1 MHPVDPVHP
10 VNNSASPAIS
20 AVPPSVNDSHDEA
33 LRDVLQQYWG
43 YEDFRP
49 LQREAMTAVLGGR
62 DSVVVLPTGGG
73 KSLCFQVPAVAME
86 GMALVVSPLIALM
99 KDQVDTLRN
108 CGVPAAYLNSTLS
121 PDERREVTQ
130 QVQAGELKLLYV
142 APERLLLDGT
152 LTLLA
157 NANVSLAAIDEAHCI
172 SSWGHDFRP
181 EYRGLARLKEVFPK
195 IGVHAYTATATP
207 AVRDDIAKQLGLADA
222 EMLVGSFDRPNLTY
236 RVRPASGKIGQIVE
250 VAKRH
255 RGESG
260 IVYAISRKEVEKT
273 AAALVELGVKAAPYH
288 AGLDDTHRQR
298 TQEDFLNDRT
308 EVIVATVAFGMGIDK
323 PDVRFVIHAGM
334 PKSLEAYQQ
343 EAGRA
348 GRDGLPAECLLLYS
362 RGDAMTWKRI
372 IESPSDDASPES
384 VEAALRALDGVS
396 AYASGVACRH
406 AALVEHFGQSLDEP
420 NCGACDVCLSE
431 LDLVD
436 DPLILAQKIVSC
448 VARLEQRFGA
458 DYTCKVLAGSGEER
472 ILSAGHDQLSTYGLL
487 KENKSSDIRGWVEQL
502 VGQGY
507 LTKAGEYGVLH
518 ITQQGLALLKGEGE
532 PKLLKATR
540 KARGSSSGGGGS
552 RRDAESWEG
561 VDRTLFETLRGL
573 RSEIAS
579 EIAKPA
585 YIVFGD
591 ASLRDMARRR
601 PSSLDAF
608 SSVNGVGQKKL
619 REYGDAFLDAI
630 RGYCSENGVAMD
642 IEDDAP
648 RAAATRS
655 AASAPR
661 APRTASLAA
670 FPMFREGLSIEEVA
684 AKLDRARST
693 TIGYL
698 SDFLKQETVT
708 DPTPWVERAV
718 ASQVEDAIE
727 EVGLVGLKPIHEQL
741 GGEVDYDAIR
751 IVATCVANRER
762 A

>member
-1 MHPVDPVHP
+1 M
-10 VNNSASPAIS
+10 
-20 AVPPSVNDSHDEA
+20 NDINDDA

-49 LQREAMTAVLGGR
+49 LQREAMTAVMAGR

-73 KSLCFQVPAVAME
+73 KSLCFQAPAVAME

-121 PDERREVTQ
+121 TDERREVTQ

-207 AVRDDIAKQLGLADA
+207 EVRDDIAKQLGLADA
-222 EMLVGSFDRPNLTY
+222 ERLVGSFDRANLTY
-236 RVRPASGKIGQIVE
+236 RVRPASGKLQQIVE
-250 VAKRH
+250 VTKRH
-255 RGESG
+255 PGESG

-288 AGLDDTHRQR
+288 AGLDDTRRQR

-343 EAGRA
+343 ESGRA

-372 IESPSDDASPES
+372 IESPGEAEASPES

-396 AYASGVACRH
+396 GYASGVTCRH
-406 AALVEHFGQSLDEP
+406 AALVEHFGQSLEET
-420 NCGACDVCLSE
+420 NCGACDVCLGE

-436 DPLILAQKIVSC
+436 EPLILAQKIVSC

-472 ILSAGHDQLSTYGLL
+472 ILAAGHDGLSTYGLL
-487 KENKSSDIRGWVEQL
+487 KANKSSDIRGWVEQL

-518 ITQQGLALLKGEGE
+518 ITQPGLALLKGEGE
-532 PKLLKATR
+532 PKLLKAAR
-540 KARGSSSGGGGS
+540 KSRGSSAGGGS

-561 VDRTLFETLRGL
+561 VDRTLFETLRAL
-573 RSEIAS
+573 RSEIAA
-579 EIAKPA
+579 EISKPA

-601 PSSLDAF
+601 PSTIDAF
-608 SSVNGVGQKKL
+608 SQTHGVGQKKL

-630 RGYCSENGVAMD
+630 RGYCGENGVAMD
-642 IEDDAP
+642 LEDDTP
-648 RAAATRS
+648 RAAASRPAKSASRS
-655 AASAPR
+655 
-661 APRTASLAA
+661 PRTASLAA

-684 AKLDRARST
+684 SKLDRARST
-693 TIGYL
+693 ALGYL
-698 SDFLKQETVT
+698 SDFLKQEAVT

-718 ASQVEDAIE
+718 VSQIEDAIE

-751 IVATCVANRER
+751 IVATCVANRDR

>member
-1 MHPVDPVHP
+1 M
-10 VNNSASPAIS
+10 VN
-20 AVPPSVNDSHDEA
+20 PSTDDA

-49 LQREAMTAVLGGR
+49 LQREAMRAVMAGR

-73 KSLCFQVPAVAME
+73 KSLCFQAPAVAME

-121 PDERREVTQ
+121 ADERREVTQ

-207 AVRDDIAKQLGLADA
+207 EVRDDIAGQLGLADA
-222 EMLVGSFDRPNLTY
+222 ERLVGSFDRPNLTY
-236 RVRPASGKIGQIVE
+236 RVRPASGKLGQIVE
-250 VAKRH
+250 LTKRH
-255 RGESG
+255 PGESG

-288 AGLDDTHRQR
+288 AGLDDTRRQR

-343 EAGRA
+343 ESGRA

-372 IESPSDDASPES
+372 IESPGEAEASPES

-396 AYASGVACRH
+396 GYASGVTCRH
-406 AALVEHFGQSLDEP
+406 AALVEHFGQSLEEA
-420 NCGACDVCLSE
+420 NCGACDVCLGE

-472 ILSAGHDQLSTYGLL
+472 ILAAGHDGLSTYGLL
-487 KENKSSDIRGWVEQL
+487 KQNKSSDIRGWVEQL

-518 ITQQGLALLKGEGE
+518 ITQPGLALLKGEGE
-532 PKLLKATR
+532 PKLLKAAGR
-540 KARGSSSGGGGS
+540 SRGSSAGGGS

-561 VDRTLFETLRGL
+561 VDRTLFETLRAL
-573 RSEIAS
+573 RSEIAA
-579 EIAKPA
+579 EISKPA

-601 PSSLDAF
+601 PSTLEAF
-608 SSVNGVGQKKL
+608 STVSGVGQKKL

-630 RGYCSENGVAMD
+630 RGYCSESGVAMD
-642 IEDDAP
+642 LEDDAP
-648 RAAATRS
+648 RAAASRPARS
-655 AASAPR
+655 ASTS
-661 APRTASLAA
+661 PRTASLAA
-670 FPMFREGLSIEEVA
+670 FPLFREGLSIEEVA
-684 AKLDRARST
+684 SKLDRARST
-693 TIGYL
+693 TLGYL
-698 SDFLKQETVT
+698 SDFLKQEAVT

-718 ASQVEDAIE
+718 ASQIEDAIE